1 MSTIAS
7 NTQFAKELLA
17 LSYEVEFRIHRLND
31 LSDLEVNNDNI
42 RDITAN
48 IINQDY
54 GYIIDWLNDL
64 KILIP
69 EAYDVNTDEY
79 NLSMKKVNQLLT
91 YINK

>member
-7 NTQFAKELLA
+7 NTQFAKELLS

-54 GYIIDWLNDL
+54 GYIVDWLNDL

-79 NLSMKKVNQLLT
+79 NLSMKKVNQLLD